1 MIIRP
6 HDPNGENPAAR
17 PLQLRRSDILQPG
30 TSVPG
35 TLPHRDHAPIGRNLT
50 VTKREKATLAS
61 HLAFRR
67 RERAALW
74 RAGALLP
81 KSRTKRGDLQKEKA
95 DHVSMI
101 GPYLCRQRPTLP
113 HTFACS
119 TIGPAG
125 LNCRVRDGNGW
136 IPRGKITDNLR
147 RLASVNEPPTRRR
160 LGACCRNP
168 EPCLCS
174 SRRRIQ
180 NAKLDACPFG
190 CSRRA

>member
-74 RAGALLP
+74 RAGAPSAEIPNEVRDLP
-81 KSRTKRGDLQKEKA
+81 KRSEGSPKRK
-95 DHVSMI
+95 
-101 GPYLCRQRPTLP
+101 RPTRFP
-113 HTFACS
+113 
-119 TIGPAG
+119 
-125 LNCRVRDGNGW
+125 
-136 IPRGKITDNLR
+136 
-147 RLASVNEPPTRRR
+147 
-160 LGACCRNP
+160 
-168 EPCLCS
+168 
-174 SRRRIQ
+174 
-180 NAKLDACPFG
+180 
-190 CSRRA
+190 

>member
-74 RAGALLP
+74 RAGAPSAEIPNEVRDLP
-81 KSRTKRGDLQKEKA
+81 KGKGRPGFHDRPLFYAGDDLLSHTLSRAVQSALRGLTA
-95 DHVSMI
+95 VFGM
-101 GPYLCRQRPTLP
+101 
-113 HTFACS
+113 
-119 TIGPAG
+119 
-125 LNCRVRDGNGW
+125 GNGW
-136 IPRGKITDNLR
+136 IPRGKITDKLER
-147 RLASVNEPPTRRR
+147 RLRGV
-160 LGACCRNP
+160 
-168 EPCLCS
+168 
-174 SRRRIQ
+174 
-180 NAKLDACPFG
+180 
-190 CSRRA
+190 

>member
-6 HDPNGENPAAR
+6 HDLANGENPAAR

-30 TSVPG
+30 TSVPD

-74 RAGALLP
+74 RAGAPSAEIPNEVRDLP
-81 KSRTKRGDLQKEKA
+81 KEKA
-95 DHVSMI
+95 NHVSMI
-101 GPYLCRQRPTLP
+101 GLYLCRRRPTLP

-136 IPRGKITDNLR
+136 IPRGKITDKLER
-147 RLASVNEPPTRRR
+147 RLRGV
-160 LGACCRNP
+160 
-168 EPCLCS
+168 
-174 SRRRIQ
+174 
-180 NAKLDACPFG
+180 
-190 CSRRA
+190 

>member
-74 RAGALLP
+74 RAGA
-81 KSRTKRGDLQKEKA
+81 
-95 DHVSMI
+95 
-101 GPYLCRQRPTLP
+101 
-113 HTFACS
+113 F
-119 TIGPAG
+119 
-125 LNCRVRDGNGW
+125 
-136 IPRGKITDNLR
+136 
-147 RLASVNEPPTRRR
+147 
-160 LGACCRNP
+160 CRNP
-168 EPCLCS
+168 ERSEGISKRKKADHISMIGLYFMPATTYS
-174 SRRRIQ
+174 PTHFRVQYNR
-180 NAKLDACPFG
+180 P
-190 CSRRA
+190 

>member
-67 RERAALW
+67 RERAAF
-74 RAGALLP
+74 RKAGAFCRNP
-81 KSRTKRGDLQKEKA
+81 ERSEGISKRKRPTMFP
-95 DHVSMI
+95 MI
-101 GPYLCRQRPTLP
+101 GLYLCRRRPTLP

-119 TIGPAG
+119 TIGPAV

-136 IPRGKITDNLR
+136 IPRGKITDKLEAFAR
-147 RLASVNEPPTRRR
+147 RLSRAPKSRAKPRDLYATYSQRTRERS
-160 LGACCRNP
+160 LTT
-168 EPCLCS
+168 E
-174 SRRRIQ
+174 
-180 NAKLDACPFG
+180 
-190 CSRRA
+190 

>member
-81 KSRTKRGDLQKEKA
+81 KSRTKRGISQKEKA
-95 DHVSMI
+95 DQVSMI
-101 GPYLCRQRPTLP
+101 GLYFMPATTYSPTHFRVQYNRP
-113 HTFACS
+113 C
-119 TIGPAG
+119 
-125 LNCRVRDGNGW
+125 
-136 IPRGKITDNLR
+136 
-147 RLASVNEPPTRRR
+147 
-160 LGACCRNP
+160 GA
-168 EPCLCS
+168 
-174 SRRRIQ
+174 
-180 NAKLDACPFG
+180 
-190 CSRRA
+190 

>member
-101 GPYLCRQRPTLP
+101 GLYLCRRRPTLP

-136 IPRGKITDNLR
+136 IPRGKITDKLKAFAR
-147 RLASVNEPPTRRR
+147 RLSRAPKSRAKPRDFYATYSQRTRERS
-160 LGACCRNP
+160 LTT
-168 EPCLCS
+168 E
-174 SRRRIQ
+174 
-180 NAKLDACPFG
+180 
-190 CSRRA
+190 

>member
-74 RAGALLP
+74 RAGAPSAEIPNEVRDLPKGKGRPGFHDRPLFYAGDDLLSHTLSRAVQSALRGLTAVFGMGTGGSPAVRSPTNLRGVAWRLSRAP
-81 KSRTKRGDLQKEKA
+81 KSRAKPRDLYA
-95 DHVSMI
+95 TYS
-101 GPYLCRQRPTLP
+101 QR
-113 HTFACS
+113 
-119 TIGPAG
+119 
-125 LNCRVRDGNGW
+125 
-136 IPRGKITDNLR
+136 
-147 RLASVNEPPTRRR
+147 TRERS
-160 LGACCRNP
+160 LTT
-168 EPCLCS
+168 E
-174 SRRRIQ
+174 
-180 NAKLDACPFG
+180 
-190 CSRRA
+190 

>member
-81 KSRTKRGDLQKEKA
+81 KSRTERGDLQKEKA
-95 DHVSMI
+95 DHVSND
-101 GPYLCRQRPTLP
+101 RPL
-113 HTFACS
+113 FM
-119 TIGPAG
+119 PATTYSPTHF
-125 LNCRVRDGNGW
+125 RVQYNR
-136 IPRGKITDNLR
+136 PC
-147 RLASVNEPPTRRR
+147 
-160 LGACCRNP
+160 GA
-168 EPCLCS
+168 
-174 SRRRIQ
+174 
-180 NAKLDACPFG
+180 
-190 CSRRA
+190 

>member
-17 PLQLRRSDILQPG
+17 PLQLRRSDIVQPG

-74 RAGALLP
+74 RAGAPSAEIPNEVRDLP
-81 KSRTKRGDLQKEKA
+81 KGKGRPGFHDRPLFYAGDDLLSHTLSRAVQSALRGLTA
-95 DHVSMI
+95 VFGMGTGGPPRYDHRQNRSRWSLAVGRWLFVPAQTVNGNDKLSKIARSM
-101 GPYLCRQRPTLP
+101 P
-113 HTFACS
+113 H
-119 TIGPAG
+119 
-125 LNCRVRDGNGW
+125 N
-136 IPRGKITDNLR
+136 
-147 RLASVNEPPTRRR
+147 
-160 LGACCRNP
+160 
-168 EPCLCS
+168 
-174 SRRRIQ
+174 
-180 NAKLDACPFG
+180 
-190 CSRRA
+190 